1 MYRITMAKYRATVA
15 QATAQRACVLGL
27 LAATI
32 ALLSACGAAPG
43 QRMMQPPTL
52 PVSNTSDG
60 KASDETVQIPITD
73 ITIASVKQMHQMNPQ
88 SDSGAAAVLFGD
100 PGPYRIGPGDVLQI
114 TVWDHPEL
122 AAALGQQGNGPN
134 RPSDAPAGFLVDHEG
149 NLQFPYV
156 GNLHVAGDSAE
167 TVQRKISAD
176 LSKVMVKPQVT
187 VRVASFR
194 AAQIYID
201 GEVRSPGAQSINDI
215 PMTLTEAIN
224 RAGGFGPNADQSHLV
239 IVRDDKT
246 YPINVAQML
255 KNGQNPSRIILR
267 SGDLLRVEARD
278 EYGVYVMGEVGKP
291 ASVAPMKD
299 GRLTLGEAISQ
310 AGSFNPGTSDP
321 KELYV
326 IRGEPNG
333 QPQIYHLDARS
344 PVAMLLANQ
353 FDLEPKDVVYV
364 DASGLV
370 RFSRVLDL
378 LLPLVN
384 AGVTGAVV
392 GEGVK

>member
-1 MYRITMAKYRATVA
+1 MYQRRKGTYRAH
-15 QATAQRACVLGL
+15 TAHTTIRLERALGIMVTF
-27 LAATI
+27 AM
-32 ALLSACGAAPG
+32 LSACSLSPG
-43 QRMMQPPTL
+43 MRMVQPPTL
-52 PVSNTSDG
+52 PVSNTDDG
-60 KASDETVQIPITD
+60 KASGAEQIPITD
-73 ITIASVKQMHQMNPQ
+73 ITLATVQQAQQTVVQGDANDLAPLIAN
-88 SDSGAAAVLFGD
+88 A
-100 PGPYRIGPGDVLQI
+100 GPYKIGPGDVLQV

-122 AAALGQQGNGPN
+122 AAAVGQPNAPN
-134 RPSDAPAGFLVDHEG
+134 RPSDAAAGFIVDHEG

-156 GNLHVAGDSAE
+156 GSLHVAGDSAE
-167 TVQRKISAD
+167 QVQRKVVAD

-194 AAQIYID
+194 AEQIYID

-224 RAGGFGPNADQSHLV
+224 RAGGFSPNADQSHVV

-246 YPINVAQML
+246 YEINVAQML
-255 KNGQNPSRIILR
+255 KNGENPSRVILQN
-267 SGDLLRVEARD
+267 GDLLRIEGRD
-278 EYGVYVMGEVGKP
+278 EYAVYVMGEVGKP
-291 ASVAPMKD
+291 ATVTPMKD
-299 GRLTLGEAISQ
+299 GKLTLGEAISQ
-310 AGSFNPGTSDP
+310 AGSVNPGTSDP

-333 QPQIYHLDARS
+333 KPQIYHLDARS

-353 FDLEPKDVVYV
+353 FDLKPKDVVYV

-392 GEGVK
+392 AK